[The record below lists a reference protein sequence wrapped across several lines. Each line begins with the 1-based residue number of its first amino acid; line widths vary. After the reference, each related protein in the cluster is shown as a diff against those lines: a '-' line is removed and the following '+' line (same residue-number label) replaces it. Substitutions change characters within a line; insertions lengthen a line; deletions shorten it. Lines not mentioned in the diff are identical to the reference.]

1 MSICR
6 TVNAFE
12 RWKSEDQPLVLATV
26 IDTLGSTYSKTGQ
39 RMLLT
44 GDGAYEGLVSGGCL
58 EGDLAEHARAVL
70 YTGKAQTVTYDMRDE
85 ADELWGLG
93 AGCKG
98 LIRLLLQRLDAEHEY
113 EPFSSIAMRL
123 THGPHAGSVTVI
135 SSDDPALLPGACLI
149 NDRTNNGC
157 WGVPETHR
165 SALDEICARHIT
177 GESSI
182 NSHDTGAGEF
192 TLLFVPL
199 EPLPRVLVLGAG
211 RDAEPIVTL
220 ASQLGWQVVVAD
232 HRAGSLEQG
241 AFDEARTVCLVEP
254 ADLAASIDLTQFS
267 AVIVMSH
274 HLDTDRLYLEQLA
287 GSSIEYIGLLGP
299 THRRERLL
307 ADLGET
313 GKTLAPRLH
322 GPVGLDIGANS
333 PESIALALLAEI
345 HAVLCGHSG
354 GSLTVAK

>member
-1 MSICR
+1 MSIWR

-12 RWKSEDQPLVLATV
+12 RWRSESQPLVLATV
-26 IDTLGSTYSKTGQ
+26 IDTAGSTYSKTGR

-44 GDGAYEGLVSGGCL
+44 RDGAYEGLVSGGCL

-70 YTGKAQTVTYDMRDE
+70 NTGEARTVTYDMRDE

-98 LIRLLLQRLDAEHEY
+98 LIRLLLQRLDAEHQY
-113 EPFSSIAMRL
+113 EPFASIATRL
-123 THGPHAGSVTVI
+123 THGPRADSVTVI
-135 SSDDPALLPGACLI
+135 SSDDPTLLPGACLI
-149 NDRTNNGC
+149 HDQTKDGC
-157 WGVPETHR
+157 WGVPETHWSTLR
-165 SALDEICARHIT
+165 EICARHMA

-182 NSHDTGAGEF
+182 SRHDTGAGEF

-199 EPLPRVLVLGAG
+199 EPLPRMLILGAG
-211 RDAEPIVTL
+211 RDAEPVVAL
-220 ASQLGWQVVVAD
+220 ASQLGWRVVVAD
-232 HRAGSLEQG
+232 HRAGPLEQG
-241 AFDEARTVCLVEP
+241 AFDEARTVCLIEP
-254 ADLAASIDLTQFS
+254 ADLAASIDLAQFS

-287 GSSIEYIGLLGP
+287 GSSIDYLGLLGP

-322 GPVGLDIGANS
+322 GPAGLDIGADS
-333 PESIALALLAEI
+333 PESIALALLAEM
-345 HAVLCGHSG
+345 HAVLCGHG
-354 GSLTVAK
+354 GGPLTAAK